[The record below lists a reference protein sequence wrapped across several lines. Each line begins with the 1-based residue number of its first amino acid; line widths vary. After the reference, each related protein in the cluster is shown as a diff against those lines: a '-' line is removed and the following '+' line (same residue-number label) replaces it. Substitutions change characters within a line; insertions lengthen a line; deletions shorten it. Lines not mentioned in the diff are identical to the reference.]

1 MITLEKFLE
10 PIKLA
15 NTPLCQ
21 THRAYRMD
29 GNTPQPDMRKNAGL
43 GTCNCCDYFMPYN
56 DDSVLLIEETQ
67 LIQQIK
73 DLKREYRYLK
83 SAHQKHFI
91 DKYIKQ
97 ENRVKAYGS
106 MLVLCRLAAVCK
118 DARDLLGTKKYK
130 FWIVDSSAYSTKDA
144 KFFRN
149 LKHRLFLG
157 LKEVLSGKIVDDVII
172 LPSCKFVTKLSEQ
185 SATP

>member
-1 MITLEKFLE
+1 MIALEKFLE

-15 NTPLCQ
+15 NTPLSEPP
-21 THRAYRMD
+21 RAYRMD
-29 GNTPQPDMRKNAGL
+29 GNAPQPDMRKDAGL
-43 GTCNCCDYFMPYN
+43 GSCNCCDYFMPWN

-67 LIQQIK
+67 LIQQMK

-106 MLVLCRLAAVCK
+106 MLILCRLAAVCR
-118 DARDLLGTKKYK
+118 DAKNLLGTKKYK
-130 FWIVDSSAYSTKDA
+130 FWIVDSGVYSTKDA
-144 KFFRN
+144 KLFRN
-149 LKHRLFLG
+149 LKQLLFHG
-157 LKEVLSGKIVDDVII
+157 LKDVLSDKIVDDVKI
-172 LPSCKFVTKLSEQ
+172 LPSNTFVTKLSEQ
-185 SATP
+185 ATTP